1 MKILAFMALTVALV
15 PAWGQKLELQFDK
28 LAAKARQKTEV
39 DLDRSAIGLFLKN
52 SGAKGLDSV
61 LSGVTGVAVR
71 NYEFDQA
78 GAYSDTDLEL
88 LRKQV
93 AGAAGWSRII
103 NVKEDRE
110 STEIYMFSQGDTPG
124 GFLII
129 SAEPKELTVVH
140 VQGTIQLA
148 QLQELVQSSIKFDLK
163 NLPTDGKSA
172 PAAQ

>member
-1 MKILAFMALTVALV
+1 MKTLAWMALTVALV
-15 PAWGQKLELQFDK
+15 PAWGQKLEINFDN
-28 LAAKARQKTEV
+28 LAAKAHEKAEV
-39 DLDRSAIGLFLKN
+39 DLDRPTMDMLLKN
-52 SGAKGLDSV
+52 SGAKGLDGV
-61 LSGVTGVAVR
+61 LSGVEGVAVR

-78 GAYSDTDLEL
+78 GAYSDADLEP

-93 AGAAGWSRII
+93 ASGTGWSRIV
-103 NVKEDRE
+103 NVKEGHE

-140 VQGTIQLA
+140 VQGKIQLA
-148 QLQELVQSSIKFDLK
+148 QLQELVQSSVKFDLK
-163 NLPTDGKSA
+163 NLPGGGKAA

>member
-1 MKILAFMALTVALV
+1 MKTLAWMALTVALV
-15 PAWGQKLELQFDK
+15 PAWGQKLDLNFDK
-28 LAAKARQKTEV
+28 LAAKAHEKAEV
-39 DLDRSAIGLFLKN
+39 DLDRATIGMLLKN
-52 SGAKGLDSV
+52 SGAKGLDGV
-61 LSGVTGVAVR
+61 LSGVNGVVVR

-78 GAYSDTDLEL
+78 GAYSDADLEP

-93 AGAAGWSRII
+93 ASGTGWSRVI
-103 NVKEDRE
+103 NVKEEKE

-148 QLQELVQSSIKFDLK
+148 QLQELVQSNVKFDLK
-163 NLPTDGKSA
+163 NLPGGSKPA
-172 PAAQ
+172 PAPQ